1 MSYAPYIKRLFKWKK
16 LLLAMFAA
24 VTLITIVGTLIPGDL
39 DLPDTVWSYDK
50 AGHFLMFLAWTL
62 LFGIYR
68 FIQTKE
74 PPNLW
79 FVLLAA
85 LIFGLVIEILQLLLP
100 INRSA
105 ELYDFMADAG
115 GSVTAIAIIYFIFR
129 PSEKEHS

>member
-24 VTLITIVGTLIPGDL
+24 VTLITILGTLIPADI
-39 DLPDTVWSYDK
+39 DLPGIVWSYDK
-50 AGHFLMFLAWTL
+50 AVHFFMFLAWTL

-68 FIQTKE
+68 FVQTKKR
-74 PPNLW
+74 PNLW

-85 LIFGLVIEILQLLLP
+85 LIFGLVIEILQFLLP

-105 ELYDFMADAG
+105 ELYDFLADTAG
-115 GSVTAIAIIYFIFR
+115 SITAIAIIYAIFR
-129 PSEKEHS
+129 PSKKERG